1 MASVHFVY
9 LLLDPKETG
18 DELFYIGQGQGSR
31 PADHAQESL
40 DWDAGGRPMPAAT
53 GTKTPEEI
61 RAKRLRILK
70 ILASGRTPRIEFLR
84 TGLSKREVDIV
95 ETAAIELIGLDNLC
109 NQVMGPAGKGRML
122 ATAHETLQ
130 GSKDLTLDEAA
141 VVVPVKGVWG
151 GSLDYAGLI
160 GQDEAQIWEN
170 ARRRWS
176 IAAGESALLDDAHP
190 PVLLVA
196 VPSGEGFSAGSGVV
210 VGMWEI
216 AGVEPDELKDG
227 QDKWQFR
234 RHELTDRLSGLRK
247 TFLGHRIQV
256 KGQVG
261 VRYLNL

>member
-141 VVVPVKGVWG
+141 VVVPAKGVRG

-160 GQDEAQIWEN
+160 GGEARAAERCPPTGTPGRCAVREGLLGWVRCRCRHVGD
-170 ARRRWS
+170 RRGGTR
-176 IAAGESALLDDAHP
+176 
-190 PVLLVA
+190 
-196 VPSGEGFSAGSGVV
+196 
-210 VGMWEI
+210 
-216 AGVEPDELKDG
+216 
-227 QDKWQFR
+227 
-234 RHELTDRLSGLRK
+234 
-247 TFLGHRIQV
+247 
-256 KGQVG
+256 
-261 VRYLNL
+261 